1 MLINIRQLPQKKH
14 AAGRWLG
21 FAASGI
27 VGAFY
32 IATIG
37 LPWLMNIGQTPV
49 PRSEPLPDEVPQL
62 PQFGMVQILGPA
74 TVIDGDTLEI
84 YGQHI
89 RLFAIDAP
97 ELNQTCIFHGQI
109 WPCGHAAAAALAQEI
124 MDSSVGCTM
133 REVERE
139 LRRGAICYVGATDLN
154 EQLVLHGWAM
164 PLLEDSGQYAGQARR
179 AHLAGLGLW
188 ASEFV
193 TPNQWTRQNQ

>member
-1 MLINIRQLPQKKH
+1 MPWGERRYH
-14 AAGRWLG
+14 
-21 FAASGI
+21 ASG
-27 VGAFY
+27 GRY
-32 IATIG
+32 AT
-37 LPWLMNIGQTPV
+37 TP
-49 PRSEPLPDEVPQL
+49 
-62 PQFGMVQILGPA
+62 
-74 TVIDGDTLEI
+74 
-84 YGQHI
+84 
-89 RLFAIDAP
+89 
-97 ELNQTCIFHGQI
+97 
-109 WPCGHAAAAALAQEI
+109 
-124 MDSSVGCTM
+124 M